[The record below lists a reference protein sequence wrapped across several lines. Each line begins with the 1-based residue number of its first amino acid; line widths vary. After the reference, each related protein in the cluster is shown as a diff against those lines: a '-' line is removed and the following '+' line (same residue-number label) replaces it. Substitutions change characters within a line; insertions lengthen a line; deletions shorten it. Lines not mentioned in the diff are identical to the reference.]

1 MPSAHHHIITNTDN
15 TVLQDLLLAHPLP
28 ENMHILPTTRA
39 ADGLALSSRNAYL
52 SPDEREVAPTLYK
65 ALDAAREQYRF
76 AVSSAL
82 SDPATSKAPEGV
94 TGEDLV
100 STATEVILAEA
111 QRLLDAAPLD
121 TPAGTGEAEIKLDYV
136 EVFDK
141 HTFGPVRGKVETG
154 RERVIAGAMWV
165 GGTRLIDNLLLGWG
179 EGWEV

>member
-1 MPSAHHHIITNTDN
+1 MVHQRRHTDF

-52 SPDEREVAPTLYK
+52 SPAEREVAPTLYK
-65 ALDAAREQYRF
+65 ALDAARAGYR
-76 AVSSAL
+76 AATATSTSASSA
-82 SDPATSKAPEGV
+82 SASSAAASPCATA
-94 TGEDLV
+94 EDLI
-100 STATEVILAEA
+100 STATSIILAES
-111 QRLLDAAPLD
+111 QRLLDLPSTD
-121 TPAGTGEAEIKLDYV
+121 SPKAEIKLDYV

-141 HTFGPVRGKVETG
+141 HTFEPIRGEVQQG
-154 RERVIAGAMWV
+154 REMVIAAAMWV